1 MTFFSLGEKKAKE
14 IILLLFIMGI
24 IPIAYYCI
32 MFGSITAATY
42 PQQITVPSQYG
53 GFTGTTESNGLLGF
67 FVGVVSFV
75 VAVVV
80 WKLLCELLLLVFRCL
95 EVYISKNSIDE

>member
-14 IILLLFIMGI
+14 IILFLFIIGI
-24 IPIAYYCI
+24 IPIAYFCI
-32 MFGSITAATY
+32 MLGSITATAY
-42 PQQITVPSQYG
+42 PQQISVPSQYG
-53 GFTGTTESNGLLGF
+53 GFTGATESNGLLGF
-67 FVGVVSFV
+67 FVGILSFV

-80 WKLLCELLLLVFRCL
+80 WKLLCELLLIIFRCL